1 MLTLL
6 AYAMIIVFMALI
18 MSGRASA
25 LIALI
30 AVPLVFAL
38 LGGFGETVGPMVIA
52 GIRSIA
58 PTGVLLLFA
67 ILYFGLMIDVGLFD
81 PLIRLIVKIVKG
93 DPVRIVVGSALLALI
108 VSLDGDGSTTY
119 LLCVTAMLP
128 LHKRMG
134 INPLILPSVTMMG
147 NSIMNIAPWGGPTAR
162 VMSALHLDA
171 AQVFVPLIPSM
182 GLASLATLGVAWY
195 LGKRE
200 RDRLQRINWNPNLS
214 ETSPHGGDFDIDAA
228 DPPRSSRF
236 KMAFNVALTVA
247 LMICLVLA
255 VLPLPLLFMGAF
267 AIAITVNFP
276 AVKDQKER
284 IAAHSS
290 SVIAVVAVIFAAGV
304 FTGILSG
311 TKMTDA
317 IAQSVVSSIPHNAGN
332 FLPLI
337 TGLLSAPFTFFLSND
352 AFYFGV
358 VPILAEAARGY
369 GIAPEIIARASLLG
383 QPIHQLSPLVAANY
397 VLMGVA
403 GVEFGAHQKFTLKWA
418 ALLVVV
424 MILSAGLLGVVPLF

>member
-1 MLTLL
+1 
-6 AYAMIIVFMALI
+6 MIIVFMALI

-38 LGGFGETVGPMVIA
+38 LGRFGETVGPMVIA

-200 RDRLQRINWNPNLS
+200 RDRLQRINWKPNLS
-214 ETSPHGGDFDIDAA
+214 ETSPLGGDFVIDAA

-337 TGLLSAPFTFFLSND
+337 TGLLSAPFTLFLSND

-358 VPILAEAARGY
+358 VPILADGGERIRHCAGDHCSRVVARTAHPSTQSSG
-369 GIAPEIIARASLLG
+369 RG
-383 QPIHQLSPLVAANY
+383 QLCPHGS
-397 VLMGVA
+397 GRR
-403 GVEFGAHQKFTLKWA
+403 
-418 ALLVVV
+418 
-424 MILSAGLLGVVPLF
+424 

>member
-1 MLTLL
+1 
-6 AYAMIIVFMALI
+6 
-18 MSGRASA
+18 
-25 LIALI
+25 
-30 AVPLVFAL
+30 
-38 LGGFGETVGPMVIA
+38 
-52 GIRSIA
+52 
-58 PTGVLLLFA
+58 
-67 ILYFGLMIDVGLFD
+67 MIDVGLFD

-147 NSIMNIAPWGGPTAR
+147 NSIMNIAPWCGPTAR

-200 RDRLQRINWNPNLS
+200 RDWLQRINWKPNLS
-214 ETSPHGGDFDIDAA
+214 ETSPLGGDFVIDAA

-337 TGLLSAPFTFFLSND
+337 TGLLSAPLTLFLSND